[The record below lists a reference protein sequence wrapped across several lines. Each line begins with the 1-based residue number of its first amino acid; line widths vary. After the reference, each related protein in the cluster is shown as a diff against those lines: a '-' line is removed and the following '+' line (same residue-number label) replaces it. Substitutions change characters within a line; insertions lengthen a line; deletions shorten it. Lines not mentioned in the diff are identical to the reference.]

1 MDDQLL
7 KQFFDQEHMRVEVYR
22 FFKAEMDKLALEKMY
37 RGEDVSGIKEAHEV
51 LVRAER
57 ELQTKFTHK
66 PVKKDTR
73 RAE

>member
-37 RGEDVSGIKEAHEV
+37 RGEDVSGIKEAREV
-51 LVRAER
+51 LVRAEK
-57 ELQTKFTHK
+57 ELQTKFTRK
-66 PVKKDTR
+66 PVKKDVR